1 MDRPPNLARTII
13 DRWHRGQGSLP
24 PVGAVLELVPARLA
38 GQAHVLVVAEGR
50 PSGEDGRGQDFVD
63 GLAQSPILS
72 GGQAAGGPVE
82 AQTGGVEDLIG
93 VDVAEAGQQVLVEQ
107 PGLEW
112 A

>member
-1 MDRPPNLARTII
+1 MASRRA
-13 DRWHRGQGSLP
+13 
-24 PVGAVLELVPARLA
+24 
-38 GQAHVLVVAEGR
+38 
-50 PSGEDGRGQDFVD
+50 
-63 GLAQSPILS
+63 PILS
-72 GGQAAGGPVE
+72 GGRAAGGPVE